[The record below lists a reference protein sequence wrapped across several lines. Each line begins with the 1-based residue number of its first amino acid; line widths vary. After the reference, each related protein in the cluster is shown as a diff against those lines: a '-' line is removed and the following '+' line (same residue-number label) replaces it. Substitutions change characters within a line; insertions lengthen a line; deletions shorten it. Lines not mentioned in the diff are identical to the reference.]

1 MTTSIAEDYRIL
13 RNQVSTEIYSDNDLK
28 TLFYENNYDL
38 VKCLLIVEERLSGRT
53 AYKIEQPELTE
64 TQKKI
69 KELRE
74 IANEKDQIINNL
86 QKRIITD

>member
-1 MTTSIAEDYRIL
+1 MTTNIAEDYRIL
-13 RNQVSTEIYSDNDLK
+13 RNQVSTELYSDNDLK
-28 TLFYENNYDL
+28 TLFYENEYDL

-53 AYKIEQPELTE
+53 AYKIDQPELTE